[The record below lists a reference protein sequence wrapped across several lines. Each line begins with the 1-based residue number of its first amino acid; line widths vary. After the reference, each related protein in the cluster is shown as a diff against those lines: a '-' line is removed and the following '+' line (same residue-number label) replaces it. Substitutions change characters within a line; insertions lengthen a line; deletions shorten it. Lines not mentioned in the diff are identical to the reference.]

1 MEQDF
6 KKRMDDLVTQNK
18 VLLFVKGTKQFPQCG
33 FSNAV
38 IQIFK
43 QIGAPFETVNIL
55 ADPEI
60 RNGMKEYSQW
70 PTFPQ
75 VYVAGEFIG
84 GCDIV
89 REMHAKG
96 ELEPLVKKATGAGA
110 S

>member
-1 MEQDF
+1 
-6 KKRMDDLVTQNK
+6 MDDALKQKIETLIGQNK
-18 VLLFVKGTKQFPQCG
+18 ILLFVKGTKSFPQCG

-38 IQIFK
+38 ITIFK

-55 ADPEI
+55 QEGDL
-60 RNGMKEYSQW
+60 RQGMNEYSQW

-89 REMHAKG
+89 REMHEKG
-96 ELEPLVKKATGAGA
+96 ELAKVVQKATTPV